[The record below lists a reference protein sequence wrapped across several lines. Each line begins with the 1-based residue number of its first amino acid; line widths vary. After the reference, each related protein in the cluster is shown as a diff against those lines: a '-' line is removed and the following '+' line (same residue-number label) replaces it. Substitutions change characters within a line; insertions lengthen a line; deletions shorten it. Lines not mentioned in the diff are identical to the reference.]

1 MKVKKFRKIISLGM
15 AVILAGTV
23 LTGCKIKSDT
33 PILGKIFGLG
43 SNQIFKVNELV
54 CSKIEYKL
62 VFMDYVNK
70 YKKDFGGDIDWNAKI
85 NNDLT
90 MKEYIMDKAKADIA
104 RDEEAARKAAQADI
118 ARLAIAA
125 AEKIIKTG
133 DQSGKGS
140 NE

>member
-1 MKVKKFRKIISLGM
+1 MKVKKFKKIISLGM

-90 MKEYIMDKAKADIA
+90 MKEYIMDKAKEDISVKYHLWPK
-104 RDEEAARKAAQADI
+104 RKTSVWIKMIWLKLWIYQMN
-118 ARLAIAA
+118 
-125 AEKIIKTG
+125 IIT
-133 DQSGKGS
+133 
-140 NE
+140 N